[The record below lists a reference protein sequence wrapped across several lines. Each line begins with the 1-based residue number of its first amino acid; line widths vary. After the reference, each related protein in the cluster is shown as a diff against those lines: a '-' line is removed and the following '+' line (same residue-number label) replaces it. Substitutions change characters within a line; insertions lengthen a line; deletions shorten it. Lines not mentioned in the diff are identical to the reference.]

1 MLLLSRVRWWMG
13 VVFKMRKAFNF
24 YRSYFDVFKELADK
38 DKLAFITAL
47 LERQFEGKEPKLKG
61 MANFAYLSQKH
72 NIDAQVAGFEDK
84 TGIKLTPI
92 KGGIEGGVVGAS
104 AQEEGKGKEKD
115 KGEKTLIFLSDEFRS
130 IWKIWITYKAA
141 EHNDKYKTIDSEQ
154 QGINK
159 LVKLSGGDPVKA
171 LMIVN
176 ESIGDRYKG
185 LFPLKKDANT
195 TPQIIT
201 GDYTPPMVR

>member
-1 MLLLSRVRWWMG
+1 
-13 VVFKMRKAFNF
+13 MRKAFNF
-24 YRSYFDVFKELADK
+24 YRSYFDVFKELSDK

-47 LERQFEGKEPKLKG
+47 LERQFEGKEPNLSG
-61 MANFAYLSQKH
+61 MANFAYLSQKF
-72 NIDAQVAGFEDK
+72 NIDSQVAGYETK
-84 TGIKLTPI
+84 TKEKLTPTVGGA
-92 KGGIEGGVVGAS
+92 KGGDVGGKG
-104 AQEEGKGKEKD
+104 QEKGKGKEEGKD
-115 KGEKTLIFLSDEFRS
+115 KCEKTLIFLSDEFRS
-130 IWKIWITYKAA
+130 IWQTWITYKAA

-159 LVKLSGGDPVKA
+159 LVKLSGGDPAKA

-185 LFPLKKDANT
+185 LFPLKKDAAT